1 MKSRIIFLNTLEQN
15 ELNGGKKMLKLRRD
29 SFIKDIIIL
38 LIISILCS
46 ALFATGFA
54 MTTDK
59 YFAKAI
65 TGVMG
70 DFGQYDLLF
79 QSKEELKGAM
89 ARQLK
94 EIINEHFPGATLKPG
109 ISVAGTATF
118 FLTLP
123 DKYKNKTTYNTIGS
137 YFNNLPG
144 NGGYSIMTEPRIIV
158 SSVPGGVFDLLSQEI
173 EQISGVEFTYNSGG
187 SIGVILKD
195 LRSSETVNQKIKS
208 TLKKYQIL
216 EIRLNNSYATQEIAS
231 LSKQVSQKIL
241 GLKGIDYV
249 RDITLSSGSNDNQY
263 LINTLSQ
270 VKRFLMAY
278 AAEVK
283 IQPKIGQKLEVGD
296 LLVANGQNSNP
307 IKTGGRLEPLE
318 VVVKVIAKNETEIRG
333 LIVQGDAAYLHD
345 NLAYQV
351 LPGDKIGNQ
360 VGTITVSDRK
370 AQLVY
375 GVDQGV
381 KLLDKLNQG
390 ISDFNNATGGS
401 GLTVSSIE
409 KSYQQLAKVK
419 SALDLIEANL
429 SGINGKIEAGN
440 LTRTVELINGIAD
453 DLDYLSRTFAR
464 IQVLENR
471 FDQVLS
477 GLQGVKF
484 LSEPLLANVASEGF
498 KAKLEYLDTQFGTI
512 ESALRTRVRAVD
524 DFVNRFNPLVATLLS
539 WRNKAREFGEQINNF
554 GTTFT
559 PGSAN
564 YQKLQGMIASTNQVL
579 TILTGFNLDQ
589 VKQGLNTVGG
599 HLFGSDQVDLGALIA
614 ELEKARD
621 SLPKLLDEEIG
632 HSIALIDKYAGGEVD
647 SGQKI
652 QIFTKAEADRFLVDA
667 TVKDLLNNDNVA
679 VFSLPVGTI
688 QPDIR
693 GELFKILAE
702 VRSTIAALVLAI
714 LWILTFMLDH
724 SLVISMLRMMDF
736 SFLPKHLKWKHPGV
750 NTGYRLL
757 RVIIN
762 PANFYAAVLGG
773 IWLGVTFALANAR
786 LPYLNYWEI
795 GLVGSILG
803 VLISLFAEK
812 FNPIS
817 KDEVMAGLSLG
828 LPFKMLMR
836 EIVIPS
842 GRPGLMQFLNR
853 WKMIMK

>member
-1 MKSRIIFLNTLEQN
+1 
-15 ELNGGKKMLKLRRD
+15 MLKLRRD
-29 SFIKDIIIL
+29 SFAKDIIIL
-38 LIISILCS
+38 LIVSIICS
-46 ALFATGFA
+46 ALFAIGFA

-89 ARQLK
+89 ARQLR
-94 EIINEHFPGATLKPG
+94 ETINEHFPGAILKPG
-109 ISVAGTATF
+109 ISVAGKSTF

-123 DKYKNKTTYNTIGS
+123 NKFKNKIIYNRIGS

-144 NGGYSIMTEPRIIV
+144 NGGYSIMTEPRINV
-158 SSVPGGVFDLLSQEI
+158 SSVPAGIFDLLSQEI
-173 EQISGVEFTYNSGG
+173 EQIKGVEFTYNDGG
-187 SIGVILKD
+187 SIGVVLKD
-195 LRSSETVNQKIKS
+195 MHLGEAVNQKIKEI
-208 TLKKYQIL
+208 LGRYQIL
-216 EIRLNNSYATQEIAS
+216 EIRLTNPYATQEITS
-231 LSKQVSQKIL
+231 LGKRVSQKIL

-263 LINTLSQ
+263 LVNTLGQ

-283 IQPKIGQKLEVGD
+283 IQPGIGQKLEVGD
-296 LLVANGQNSNP
+296 LVVANGQNTNA
-307 IKTGGRLEPLE
+307 IKKGALLEPLE
-318 VVVKVIAKNETEIRG
+318 VVVKVIEKNEIEIKG

-345 NLAYQV
+345 NLVYKV
-351 LPGDKIGNQ
+351 LPGDKIGNS

-390 ISDFNNATGGS
+390 IGDFNNATGGS
-401 GLTVSSIE
+401 GLTVSSVE
-409 KSYQQLAKVK
+409 KVYQQLTKVK
-419 SALDLIEANL
+419 SALSLIE
-429 SGINGKIEAGN
+429 SSFSKIDGKVGAEN
-440 LTRTVELINGIAD
+440 LTHIVELLDGVAD

-464 IQVLENR
+464 VQVLENR

-477 GLQGVKF
+477 GLQGVQ
-484 LSEPLLANVASEGF
+484 LISEPLLANVGSEGF
-498 KAKLEYLDTQFGTI
+498 KTKMKYLDSQFGAV
-512 ESALRTRVRAVD
+512 ENAVRTKLRAVD

-539 WRNKAREFGEQINNF
+539 WRNKARDFGAQINNF

-559 PGSAN
+559 PGTAN
-564 YQKLQGMIASTNQVL
+564 YQNLKGMIASTNQVL

-589 VKQGLNTVGG
+589 VKQGLSMVGG
-599 HLFGSDQVDLGALIA
+599 QLFGSDQLDLGALIA

-632 HSIALIDKYAGGEVD
+632 HSIALIDKYAGGDVAT
-647 SGQKI
+647 GQKI
-652 QIFTKAEADRFLVDA
+652 QIFTKAKADRFLVDA
-667 TVKDLLNNDNVA
+667 TVKDLLNDDRVA
-679 VFSLPVGTI
+679 VFSVPVGTI

-702 VRSTIAALVLAI
+702 VRSTIAALVIGI
-714 LWILTFMLDH
+714 LWILTFILDH
-724 SLVISMLRMMDF
+724 SLIVSMLRMMEF
-736 SFLPKHLKWKHPGV
+736 SFFSKHLKWEHPWLD
-750 NTGYRLL
+750 TFYRLTL
-757 RVIIN
+757 QVIN
-762 PANFYAAVLGG
+762 PANLYAAASGG
-773 IWLGVTFALANAR
+773 VWLGVTFVLSGAH

-803 VLISLFAEK
+803 IIISLLAEK
-812 FNPIS
+812 FNPVC
-817 KDEVMAGLSLG
+817 KDEVIAGLSLG

-836 EIVIPS
+836 EIVIPA
-842 GRPGLMQFLNR
+842 GRPGLMQILNR
-853 WKMIMK
+853 WKMVMK